1 MNTIPSLNLSITE
14 SNKSPY
20 LDTLFVSL
28 AIDPSIESSN
38 APIATMIPARK
49 KSPLK
54 IINDPIVVIKRPR
67 IVTILGVNLKEI
79 KNLAIL
85 FGREDRGLT
94 NKELLMAHKV
104 FTIKTHEKF
113 PSLNLSHAVSSVLY
127 ELSKDT
133 KAVNMQKKKELN
145 PRLNPRSN

>member
-79 KNLAIL
+79 KNLEI
-85 FGREDRGLT
+85 G
-94 NKELLMAHKV
+94 
-104 FTIKTHEKF
+104 
-113 PSLNLSHAVSSVLY
+113 SS
-127 ELSKDT
+127 
-133 KAVNMQKKKELN
+133 
-145 PRLNPRSN
+145 